1 MAGTR
6 FIIGKRFIAW
16 LVITVWVSAGH
27 AAALDL
33 WSCRQELTLEF
44 ATAADAAQATVR
56 IAALPDDKEWAF
68 STRWDDNLPD
78 NPRLRDAMVRHGIKG
93 TFYLT
98 GTDPKQRFGR
108 EYARDLLAG
117 GCTIGGHTQTHV
129 RLTGLPANAMFQEI
143 LSNRLERECQT
154 DQPVVSFAFPFGAFD
169 DPRNPAVREA
179 ITRALIN
186 AGFHHCVYLDFV
198 RHNPDLPAGA
208 ISSGWQIKAGNSDI
222 DLETVQA
229 QLDRLTGKKAAY
241 QQQSKLFFLGGHAAM
256 TGAQWDTLDVL
267 LTRLAGHDAWWYC
280 NQNEFAAYERQ
291 RCHSHLWPSAATT
304 ASLTRTVII
313 ERPVPAELG
322 ACVPLTLT
330 LDRPVKAARLDQGRL
345 ETRPCGDHTLVKVPF
360 PGDQRL
366 PERIDAIANPRN
378 LPMPPANAGSQ
389 DFPGILAWLQVVPAG
404 DRLVLKLTNRTGAA
418 LQDVRVTAMLPP
430 SCRTA
435 AIRISLPPIP
445 PAGSIETAFQI
456 SHEKNGAFWRGG
468 RAGFAA
474 AVDFTAA
481 GQPGRLYATTQLE

>member
-1 MAGTR
+1 MADTR
-6 FIIGKRFIAW
+6 FTIGERLLPW
-16 LVITVWVSAGH
+16 LLAMSW
-27 AAALDL
+27 AAAGYAVPPDL

-78 NPRLRDAMVRHGIKG
+78 NPRLHDAMVRHGIKG

-108 EYARDLLAG
+108 EYARNLLAG
-117 GCTIGGHTQTHV
+117 GCTIGGHTQTHA

-143 LSNRLERECQT
+143 LGNRLERECQT
-154 DQPVVSFAFPFGAFD
+154 DQPVVSFAFPFAAFD

-208 ISSGWQIKAGNSDI
+208 ISSGWQIKTGSTDI

-241 QQQSKLFFLGGHAAM
+241 QRQSKLFFLGGHAAM
-256 TGAQWDTLDVL
+256 TGAQWETLDEL

-291 RCHSHLWPSAATT
+291 RYHSHLWPVAATT
-304 ASLTRTVII
+304 AGLTRTITL

-330 LDRPVKAARLDQGRL
+330 IDRPVRAAHLDQGRL
-345 ETRPCGDHTLVKVPF
+345 ETRLCGDRTLVKVPF

-378 LPMPPANAGSQ
+378 LPMPPAAAGSR
-389 DFPGILAWLQVVPAG
+389 DFPGIRVWLHVVPAG
-404 DRLVLKLTNRTGAA
+404 DQLVLKLTNRTGAP

-435 AIRISLPPIP
+435 AIRTSWSSIP
-445 PAGSIETAFQI
+445 PAGSVETAFPI
-456 SHEKNGAFWRGG
+456 RHEKTGAFWRGG

-481 GQPGRLYATTQLE
+481 GLPGRLYATTQFE